1 MSQTFLQEPDNRV
14 LLSHVAYVC
23 AHLLKKDAA
32 VDHPDVGARLDEFR
46 NLRDGWLEDGGK
58 APSHGGLDWLRGVF
72 ERYYPK
78 DLPQPHTYPT
88 PEGGISL
95 EWTMGR
101 LDVDIEVNLERHTG
115 WWYVF
120 NKDTGRGE
128 SEKTL
133 NLDDQGGWKWIAA
146 QLRDLMG

>member
-1 MSQTFLQEPDNRV
+1 MSQIFLQEPDNRV
-14 LLSHVAYVC
+14 LLLPVAYVC
-23 AHLLKKDAA
+23 ARLLKKDTAT
-32 VDHPDVGARLDEFR
+32 DHPDVDVRLEEFR

-58 APSHGGLDWLRGVF
+58 APNHDGLDWLRGAF
-72 ERYYPK
+72 GRYYPK

-120 NKDTGRGE
+120 NKDTSRGE

-133 NLDDQGGWKWIAA
+133 NLDDRGGWQWISE
-146 QLRDLMG
+146 QLRNLMG